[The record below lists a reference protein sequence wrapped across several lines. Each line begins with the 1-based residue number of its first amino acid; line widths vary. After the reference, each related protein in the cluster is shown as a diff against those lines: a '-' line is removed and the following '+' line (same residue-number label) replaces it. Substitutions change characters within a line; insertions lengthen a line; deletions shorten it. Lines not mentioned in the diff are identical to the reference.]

1 MDALHVVFRHMDPS
15 PAVEARIRT
24 HVERLEHL
32 YGRITTGQVVVE
44 APHRRNRQGRLFAV
58 RLRLSTPG
66 RHVVVTHEGRLNHAH
81 EDIYVALRDAF
92 DAAARQLD
100 AHAERLRGE
109 IKTHAAPLLTG
120 KVSRLFPDHGFV
132 TTAEGLEIYFHANSV
147 SGKRFARM
155 VEGDEVRLAIAEG
168 ESPDGPQATTV
179 LPRRRR
185 NAAIAAD

>member
-1 MDALHVVFRHMDPS
+1 MDPS